1 MMSKRAICENAAG
14 SMVLLFLL
22 LMLFA
27 AGNLRR
33 VPHSK
38 DSIPNASIYVHVAGD
53 VQRPGVY
60 EFGEEATPREV
71 LLRAGV
77 AVNRRER
84 IRFVPEEA
92 CKTGRRLEVVKQ
104 SGVYRVQWA
113 EMSAYHKMTLGIPI
127 CVNREGVEGLM
138 AIPGIGQK
146 LAQEIVRTREKRGG
160 FRELSELMS
169 VKGIGPTL
177 YGRIRGYLTL

>member
-1 MMSKRAICENAAG
+1 
-14 SMVLLFLL
+14 MVLIFLL

-27 AGNLRR
+27 AGNLRWL
-33 VPHSK
+33 PHSN
-38 DSIPNASIYVHVAGD
+38 DSIPNPGIYVHVTGD

-60 EFGEEATPREV
+60 EFEEKATTREI
-71 LLRAGV
+71 LLRAGG
-77 AVNRRER
+77 AVNGREG
-84 IRFVPEEA
+84 ICFVPEQER
-92 CKTGRRLEVVKQ
+92 KTGRRLDVVDQ
-104 SGVYRVQWA
+104 GGVYRVQWA

-138 AIPGIGQK
+138 ALPGIGPK
-146 LAQEIVRTREKRGG
+146 LAQEIVRTRDQRGG
-160 FRELSELMS
+160 FRDLTELMS